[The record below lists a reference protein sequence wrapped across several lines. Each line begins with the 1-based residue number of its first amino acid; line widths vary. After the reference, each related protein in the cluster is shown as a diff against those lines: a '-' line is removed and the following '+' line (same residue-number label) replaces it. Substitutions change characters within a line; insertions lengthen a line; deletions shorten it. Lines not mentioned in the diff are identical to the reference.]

1 MRAAPPLTPPAPFH
15 AEEIEA
21 ELARVI
27 DQVGEGM
34 LTSAAAKGKVREIA
48 DRLSRWEQ
56 PVRDGEPFDKV
67 ATARMT
73 RPHA

>member
-1 MRAAPPLTPPAPFH
+1 MGAAPPLAPPTPFH
-15 AEEIEA
+15 VDEIEA

-27 DQVGEGM
+27 DQLGEGM

-48 DRLSRWEQ
+48 DRLSRWEE

-67 ATARMT
+67 ATT
-73 RPHA
+73 RG